1 MSFGYYLRYH
11 YPYVSLLQFNIF
23 FSIDIVV
30 ISLIGTS
37 DLFYAAVAAAV
48 VTVVA
53 VTFTVVVVVFV
64 DVLVVVTIVVVL
76 VVIVMSDR
84 PKAYR

>member
-1 MSFGYYLRYH
+1 MYH
-11 YPYVSLLQFNIF
+11 CYSLTF
-23 FSIDIVV
+23 FFPIDIVV

-37 DLFYAAVAAAV
+37 DLVYAAVVDVAAAV

-76 VVIVMSDR
+76 VVIVTSDR